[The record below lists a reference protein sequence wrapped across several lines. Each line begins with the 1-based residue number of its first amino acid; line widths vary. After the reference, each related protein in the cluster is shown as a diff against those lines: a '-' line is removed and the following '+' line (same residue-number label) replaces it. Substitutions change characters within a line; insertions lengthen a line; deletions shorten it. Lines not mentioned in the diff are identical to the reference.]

1 VIVLDENLLGLRVN
15 NPIAVWYPGRVCY
28 VTDLRSGT
36 VIKDEAIPQLL
47 QRLKGTMF
55 VTTNA
60 IDFWRCELAH
70 SRYCIVC
77 LSLPNERIREVP
89 ELLRRLLRLPE
100 FATKSVRI
108 GKVVRVT
115 YQNIQYYTGA
125 HKRVHSLTWGS
136 RRGVGKKTCANFG

>member
-1 VIVLDENLLGLRVN
+1 MIVLDENLLALRLN

-47 QRLKGTMF
+47 QRLKGSTF
-55 VTTNA
+55 VTINV
-60 IDFWRCELAH
+60 IDFWRYELAH
-70 SRYCIVC
+70 SQYCIVC

-100 FATKSVRI
+100 FTTKTVRM
-108 GKVVRVT
+108 GKVVRVGRRE
-115 YQNIQYYTGA
+115 IQYYTGA
-125 HKRVHSLTWGS
+125 HTRVHSLAWGS
-136 RRGVGKKTCANFG
+136 